1 MVRRRGGERGEE
13 GDGEEGRELQT
24 DFDFP
29 NFILG
34 IVNLGGG
41 GGVEKPREW
50 WVIVNHRGEL

>member
-1 MVRRRGGERGEE
+1 MRGGLGEGEE
-13 GDGEEGRELQT
+13 REEKREMGRRGRELQT

-41 GGVEKPREW
+41 RVENPREW
-50 WVIVNHRGEL
+50 